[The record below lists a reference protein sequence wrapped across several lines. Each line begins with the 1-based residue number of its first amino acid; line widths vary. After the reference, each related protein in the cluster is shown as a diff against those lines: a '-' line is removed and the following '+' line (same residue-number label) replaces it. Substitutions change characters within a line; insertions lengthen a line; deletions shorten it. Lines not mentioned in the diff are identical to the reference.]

1 MRLSPQQISSI
12 RSGVQHELGDD
23 ARVYL
28 YGSRTDDA
36 KRGGDV
42 DLLIEANAPVDQLV
56 RARIK
61 LELERTLNLPVDVL
75 FANGASTSAF
85 VGIARSQAIALQ
97 GGKP

>member
-12 RSGVQHELGDD
+12 RVGVQQVLGDE

-61 LELERTLNLPVDVL
+61 LELERTLNLPVDLL
-75 FANGASTSAF
+75 FANAAGSSAF

-97 GGKP
+97 GGTL